1 MWVKVVFR
9 GFWGLLL
16 LLGSTAPAFAQYDLI
31 RDSTTVVEGEVRT
44 LKEINREPKRALLWA
59 VIPGG
64 GQVYN
69 KAWWKVPLVYSGL
82 LGVIAVADFNQTQY
96 TRYVNGLEARCLGDG
111 NVVIIPY
118 AECQPKESEFPIDNV
133 SSASLVNARNNA
145 NRSRQTAYFGILAIY
160 VLQAVEAFT
169 DAHLRD
175 FDISDDLS
183 LRVQPIVSPAGVVGA
198 GLVVPLGSGKRRAA
212 AKAKVQA
219 LSR

>member
-1 MWVKVVFR
+1 MSLIARLFTISFFALTICV
-9 GFWGLLL
+9 
-16 LLGSTAPAFAQYDLI
+16 APAAAQETVPL
-31 RDSTTVVEGEVRT
+31 DSVRT
-44 LKEINREPKRALLWA
+44 LQEINRGPKRALLWA

-82 LGVIAVADFNQTQY
+82 LGVIAVADYNQTQY
-96 TRYVNGLEARCLGDG
+96 SRFVTALEARCLGDG
-111 NVVIIPY
+111 NVVVIPN
-118 AECQPKESEFPIDNV
+118 ATCIVKENEFGEDQV
-133 SSASLVNARNNA
+133 SSQALVNARNGA
-145 NRSRQTAYFGILAIY
+145 NRNRQTAYFGIIAAY

-183 LRVQPIVSPAGVVGA
+183 IRLAPVVSPEGWAGA
-198 GLVVPLGSGKRRAA
+198 GLLVPLGSGRRRQLERARVA
-212 AKAKVQA
+212 T